1 MLGSMSL
8 MSTTLKL
15 KGLGLTQKTQ
25 DVNELKSQ
33 EAEKW
38 NILVC
43 TKVLNTHPYFQ
54 LFRLPPNVSKPCS
67 SSYDFTAYTQALLI
81 TP

>member
-15 KGLGLTQKTQ
+15 KGLGLTHKAQ

-33 EAEKW
+33 EAQW

-67 SSYDFTAYTQALLI
+67 SSYHFTAYTQALLI